1 MCKKVLVSQQ
11 FEWNE
16 KNSSMDLFRDKIVD
30 SYDAIKILL
39 KNRADN
45 MK

>member
-1 MCKKVLVSQQ
+1 
-11 FEWNE
+11 
-16 KNSSMDLFRDKIVD
+16 MDLFRDKIVD